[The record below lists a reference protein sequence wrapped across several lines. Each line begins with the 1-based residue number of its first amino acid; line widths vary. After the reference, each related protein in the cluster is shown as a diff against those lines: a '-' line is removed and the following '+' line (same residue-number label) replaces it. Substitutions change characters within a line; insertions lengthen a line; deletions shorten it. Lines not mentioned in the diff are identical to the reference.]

1 MLQRRLILQI
11 KNASSSS
18 TSQLLLRKG
27 MSSSTSPA
35 VINGEIS
42 TVKKVSAGGSSLG
55 QRLLSFSA
63 GLGVGL
69 AVTSYFLYEELAESN
84 EKFSSELRDLDRRLK
99 SIENKK

>member
-1 MLQRRLILQI
+1 
-11 KNASSSS
+11 
-18 TSQLLLRKG
+18 

-42 TVKKVSAGGSSLG
+42 TVKKVSGGSSLG